1 MTAFMISTMIGSFA
15 LGIPIA
21 ISVAL
26 AALLALVLF
35 ANVPIIVFAQQL
47 FVALDKY
54 PLVAIPLFIF
64 AGNLMERGGISA
76 RLVEF
81 AKAVLGH
88 VKGGLAASCVLTC
101 MIFAAVS
108 GSSVATTFAVGA
120 IMIPA
125 LVKNGYTRP
134 FAASLQATSAELG
147 VIIPPSIP
155 LILYAVSAEVSIGDL
170 FIAGVG
176 PGLLI
181 GTALIVTVL
190 IYSRFQGDRIEQNM
204 EIQPLFKATKNAF
217 TSLLMPVVVLGGIYG
232 GVFTPTEAASAAVVY
247 ALIVGVLVH
256 RELPISEIVPIATR
270 SLMSTANI
278 LLIIAAAGVFSYLI
292 SRAGVPASIGR
303 WITANFD
310 SSIAFLLMVNL
321 VLLLLGM
328 FLETSASIIIL
339 TPILAPVAMAFGIN
353 PLHFGL
359 IMIVNLALGMITPPF
374 AVNLF
379 AACQVAKIGIEAA
392 MRPLLMFV
400 CVMFLCLILITFI
413 PAISLT
419 LVP

>member
-1 MTAFMISTMIGSFA
+1 
-15 LGIPIA
+15 
-21 ISVAL
+21 V
-26 AALLALVLF
+26 
-35 ANVPIIVFAQQL
+35 
-47 FVALDKY
+47 
-54 PLVAIPLFIF
+54 
-64 AGNLMERGGISA
+64 
-76 RLVEF
+76 
-81 AKAVLGH
+81 
-88 VKGGLAASCVLTC
+88 
-101 MIFAAVS
+101 
-108 GSSVATTFAVGA
+108 
-120 IMIPA
+120 
-125 LVKNGYTRP
+125 
-134 FAASLQATSAELG
+134 
-147 VIIPPSIP
+147 
-155 LILYAVSAEVSIGDL
+155 
-170 FIAGVG
+170 
-176 PGLLI
+176 
-181 GTALIVTVL
+181 LIVTVL

-217 TSLLMPVVVLGGIYG
+217 TSLLMPVVILGGIYG
-232 GVFTPTEAASAAVVY
+232 GVFTPTEAASAAVAY
-247 ALIVGVLVH
+247 ALIVGVVVH
-256 RELPISEIVPIATR
+256 RELPVSEIVPIATR

-379 AACQVAKIGIEAA
+379 AACQVAKIGIEEA

-400 CVMFLCLILITFI
+400 CVMFLCLMLITFI

>member
-1 MTAFMISTMIGSFA
+1 MIGSFA

-35 ANVPIIVFAQQL
+35 TNVPIIVFAQQL

-81 AKAVLGH
+81 AKAVLGRL
-88 VKGGLAASCVLTC
+88 KGGLAASCVLTC

-125 LVKNGYTRP
+125 LVKNGYTKP

-181 GTALIVTVL
+181 GSVLIVTVL

-217 TSLLMPVVVLGGIYG
+217 TSLLMPVVILGGIYG
-232 GVFTPTEAASAAVVY
+232 GVFTPTEAASAAVAY
-247 ALIVGVLVH
+247 ALIVGVVVH
-256 RELPISEIVPIATR
+256 RELPVSEIVPIATR

-379 AACQVAKIGIEAA
+379 AACQVAKIGIEEA

-400 CVMFLCLILITFI
+400 CVMFLCLMLITFI

>member
-1 MTAFMISTMIGSFA
+1 MISTMIGSFA

-35 ANVPIIVFAQQL
+35 TNVPIIVFAQQL

-81 AKAVLGH
+81 AKAVLGRL
-88 VKGGLAASCVLTC
+88 KGGLAASCVLTC

-125 LVKNGYTRP
+125 LVKNGYTKP

-181 GTALIVTVL
+181 GSVLIVTVL
-190 IYSRFQGDRIEQNM
+190 IYSRCQGDRIEQNM

-217 TSLLMPVVVLGGIYG
+217 TSLLMPVVILGGIYG
-232 GVFTPTEAASAAVVY
+232 GVFTPTEAASAAVAY
-247 ALIVGVLVH
+247 ALIVGVVVH
-256 RELPISEIVPIATR
+256 RELPVSEIVPIATR

-379 AACQVAKIGIEAA
+379 AACQVAKIGIEEA

-400 CVMFLCLILITFI
+400 CVMFLCLMLITFI